1 LEMKARHWIVKD
13 ESGVHL
19 RVAAEIVKN
28 VQRHQSDVQVA
39 GAAGPVADAASI
51 MQLLSLGAVKG
62 TPLQVTAEGPDEEA
76 TLRDLSQFFED
87 GAGI

>member
-1 LEMKARHWIVKD
+1 MKARHWIVKD

-19 RVAAEIVKN
+19 RVAAEIVKK
-28 VQRHQSDVQVA
+28 VQQHQSSVQVTS
-39 GAAGPVADAASI
+39 GDGPVASASSI

-62 TPLQVTAEGPDEEA
+62 TPLRVTADGPDEDL
-76 TLRDLSQFFED
+76 TLQDLSELFED